1 MLSFIR
7 RGDKQML
14 KVFGSRM
21 CPDCEMAKKNLDY
34 YRIDYEYVD
43 INENLKN
50 LKEFL
55 KIRDSS
61 PLFVDVKKNGSI
73 GIPLLIDNDEITL
86 DLENYLKSKGFT
98 PIKEEKKT
106 FCSLDGKGC

>member
-1 MLSFIR
+1 
-7 RGDKQML
+7 ML
-14 KVFGSRM
+14 KVFGSRT

-34 YRIDYEYVD
+34 YRNDYEYID

-61 PLFVDVKKNGSI
+61 LIFDDVKKTGSI
-73 GIPLLIDNDEITL
+73 GIPLLIDNNEITL
-86 DLENYLKSKGFT
+86 VWKNYLKSKGFI
-98 PIKEEKKT
+98 PIKEEKKA

>member
-1 MLSFIR
+1 
-7 RGDKQML
+7 ML
-14 KVFGSRM
+14 KVFGSTM
-21 CPDCEMAKKNLDY
+21 CPDCEIAKKNLDY
-34 YRIDYEYVD
+34 YRIDYEYLD

-61 PLFVDVKKNGSI
+61 LIFDDAKKNGSI
-73 GIPLLIDNDEITL
+73 GIPLLIDNNEITL
-86 DLENYLKSKGFT
+86 DWENYLKSKGFT
-98 PIKEEKKT
+98 PIKEEKKA

>member
-1 MLSFIR
+1 
-7 RGDKQML
+7 ML
-14 KVFGSRM
+14 KIFGSKM
-21 CPDCEMAKKNLDY
+21 CPDCEMAKKNFDHY
-34 YRIDYEYVD
+34 DINYEYID

-55 KIRDSS
+55 RIRDSS
-61 PLFVDVKKNGSI
+61 PLFDEAKENGTI
-73 GIPLLIDNDEITL
+73 GIPVLIDNDEITL
-86 DLENYLKSKGFT
+86 DWECYLKSKGFT

>member
-1 MLSFIR
+1 
-7 RGDKQML
+7 ML
-14 KVFGSRM
+14 KIFGSKM
-21 CPDCEMAKKNLDY
+21 CLDCDMAKKNFDHY
-34 YRIDYEYVD
+34 DINYEYLD

-61 PLFVDVKKNGSI
+61 PLFDEVKQNRSI
-73 GIPLLIDNDEITL
+73 EIPMLIDNNQITL
-86 DLENYLKSKGFT
+86 DWEDYLKSKGFA

-106 FCSLDGKGC
+106 FLFI

>member
-1 MLSFIR
+1 
-7 RGDKQML
+7 ML

-21 CPDCEMAKKNLDY
+21 CPDCEMVKKNLDY
-34 YRIDYEYVD
+34 YRIDYEYLD

-61 PLFVDVKKNGSI
+61 LIFDDVKKTGSI
-73 GIPLLIDNDEITL
+73 GIPLLIDNNEITL
-86 DLENYLKSKGFT
+86 DWENYLKSKGFT
-98 PIKEEKKT
+98 SIKEEKNA